1 MSCLVRLV
9 LGGGECAPLFPACEE
24 RTPRGK
30 VTHAAAG
37 VPVSARALREVSE
50 PEPPEG
56 RSSARRGVF
65 AARAAD
71 CPPESDAVS
80 VTACNSLPLNAAE
93 SPPLP
98 SVAFS
103 LPASL
108 PVSRSPSDKAG
119 PRSAGHRSGL
129 KLLGKSVP
137 VVVVEFAPPWGIVAE
152 IAPSREWSG

>member
-1 MSCLVRLV
+1 V
-9 LGGGECAPLFPACEE
+9 A
-24 RTPRGK
+24 
-30 VTHAAAG
+30 HAAAG
-37 VPVSARALREVSE
+37 VPVSARALPEVSE

-65 AARAAD
+65 AARAAEW
-71 CPPESDAVS
+71 PPESDAVS

-98 SVAFS
+98 SVAFAS
-103 LPASL
+103 PASL
-108 PVSRSPSDKAG
+108 PVSLSPSDEAG

-152 IAPSREWSG
+152 IAPSREWSRLAEAIRTFFDPHFAKK